1 MIRKIHQLLTS
12 IPMTRQIQR
21 AIVHKVEKEIGA
33 IDAFLDLVQFIRSEK
48 PAAVLDAGAA
58 LAKRSLEFLKSTKFA
73 FTDLSPL
80 HQFLKRF
87 QHLSNFWAIPSPA
100 SAQIA
105 ATALSL
111 FLLLAGPLWLHPF
124 RTITQQAIASRLS

>member
-1 MIRKIHQLLTS
+1 
-12 IPMTRQIQR
+12 MTRQIQR

-80 HQFLKRF
+80 HQFSKRF
-87 QHLSNFWAIPSPA
+87 QHLLKITRLFQFTILRCPTLPDRRRF
-100 SAQIA
+100 IA
-105 ATALSL
+105 
-111 FLLLAGPLWLHPF
+111 
-124 RTITQQAIASRLS
+124 TQMSKRILYWIMTSELQA